1 MFRNHIQ
8 FILLTITVLLTS
20 QNFAQDISL
29 GLGGVDLNA
38 RGGGFFNYSD
48 PQTINIKVSV
58 WGYVQYPGRYQVPI
72 YTTPADLLSYA
83 GGPSESAEVDNIRIY
98 RVREDGSEEIIKL
111 NYNDLIYENQLTI
124 KNRGITSLKVGDIL
138 VIPGGP
144 KYYFRDWL
152 SITLSIFSALIS
164 LTILILNLNK

>member
-1 MFRNHIQ
+1 MLRNLALIT
-8 FILLTITVLLTS
+8 FISIILSTS
-20 QNFAQDISL
+20 LQAQDISL
-29 GLGGVDLNA
+29 GAGGFDLNA
-38 RGGGFFNYSD
+38 RGGGFFDYSD

-58 WGYVQYPGRYQVPI
+58 WGYVQYPGRYQIPI

-83 GGPSESAEVDNIRIY
+83 GGPLESAEVDNIRIY

-124 KNRGITSLKVGDIL
+124 KNRGMTSLKAGDIL

-144 KYYFRDWL
+144 KYYFQDFV
-152 SITLSIFSALIS
+152 IQNLIVCWFF
-164 LTILILNLNK
+164 